1 MIPRNPAPLALS
13 AATISNSA
21 QSGVFEDI
29 EALRG
34 TQAFN
39 VYGSDGR
46 RLGRWEAVEGVT
58 DEALLEAFRELL
70 QRQASLARPF
80 LVTR

>member
-1 MIPRNPAPLALS
+1 MVPILPALLALS
-13 AATISNSA
+13 ATTIGKLA

-39 VYGSDGR
+39 VYGVDGR
-46 RLGRWEAVEGVT
+46 RLGRWKAVEGVT
-58 DEALLEAFRELL
+58 DEALLDAFRELL